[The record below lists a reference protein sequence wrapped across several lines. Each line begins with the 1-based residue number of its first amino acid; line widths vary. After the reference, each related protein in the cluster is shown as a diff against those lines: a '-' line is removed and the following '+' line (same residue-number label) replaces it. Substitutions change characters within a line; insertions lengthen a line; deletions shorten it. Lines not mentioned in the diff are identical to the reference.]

1 MFIYN
6 FILPAFQIYIQIQ
19 EQINEPNQI
28 NCNLKKQNKK
38 FDQINIIIFVTN
50 HTLCVSHIHIH
61 AILYHFINKQ
71 RKLFTKF

>member
-28 NCNLKKQNKK
+28 NCNLFKEAKKKK
-38 FDQINIIIFVTN
+38 SFDKII
-50 HTLCVSHIHIH
+50 L
-61 AILYHFINKQ
+61 
-71 RKLFTKF
+71 